1 MPETYKFNQPLIA
14 NREWFIYQDGELIAK
29 TYSKSW
35 ALLITTMLNFAV
47 ATKIPETD
55 NVYV

>member
-1 MPETYKFNQPLIA
+1 MPEIYKFNQPFIA

-35 ALLITTMLNFAV
+35 TWLITTMLNSTA
-47 ATKIPETD
+47 AIDIPETD
-55 NVYV
+55 NA